1 MIEFKW
7 FVIILTIALSA
18 IFIYLTGKDEDN

>member
-18 IFIYLTGKDEDN
+18 MFIYLTGKDEDN